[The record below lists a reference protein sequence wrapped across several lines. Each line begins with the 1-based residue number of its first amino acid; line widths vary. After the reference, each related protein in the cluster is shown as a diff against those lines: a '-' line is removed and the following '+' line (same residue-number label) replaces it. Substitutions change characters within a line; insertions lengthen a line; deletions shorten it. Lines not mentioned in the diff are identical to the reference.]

1 MHPDDLLKSDLLSE
15 IIVIAA
21 AIAATVALLT
31 LALVAFRVP
40 SL

>member
-21 AIAATVALLT
+21 AVAATVAFLT
-31 LALVAFRVP
+31 FALAALRVP
-40 SL
+40 SW